1 VRKSSEAPRS
11 SSDSA
16 CRTIFSMSLAALGR
30 SCSSPAAS
38 PTTVK
43 HISKSCFARAS
54 AYALAR
60 LPRAIPFGF
69 PVRPLVGELVFQNSK
84 GKLLRPRNTAQSI
97 DRFCANGVVSGG
109 AHGAIGHRLRRESLR
124 GSPEARPDRHAVGS
138 QHQSGSK
145 PSAIGN
151 SSRRKQQRLWRTL
164 RQIIRDFG
172 DKRQRRAGRSV
183 AASFRA
189 LCHDGVGSGI
199 ERLVHMPQGLHLAD
213 QLGLGVMNLGRAKGC
228 GSPKERNTQYGE
240 RFNTSSSA
248 CGARSSAQVMKPT
261 PNLRPST
268 SLSSCARSGS
278 PPSAPAYPPPRI
290 PRPPASETAA
300 TKRPP
305 ATSAIGADSIGWRIP
320 NCSVNR
326 VFTTAV
332 LSRNPRAAL
341 GLKSA

>member
-1 VRKSSEAPRS
+1 PADSVLPSSLSSRASGSHEAAREVRKSSEAPRS

-109 AHGAIGHRLRRESLR
+109 AH
-124 GSPEARPDRHAVGS
+124 AVGS
-138 QHQSGSK
+138 QHHSGSK

-213 QLGLGVMNLGRAKGC
+213 QLGLGVMNLGREGLRVTKG
-228 GSPKERNTQYGE
+228 KKHAVRRTLQHFIERL
-240 RFNTSSSA
+240 RR
-248 CGARSSAQVMKPT
+248 ARSEEH
-261 PNLRPST
+261 T
-268 SLSSCARSGS
+268 SELQ
-278 PPSAPAYPPPRI
+278 
-290 PRPPASETAA
+290 
-300 TKRPP
+300 
-305 ATSAIGADSIGWRIP
+305 
-320 NCSVNR
+320 
-326 VFTTAV
+326 
-332 LSRNPRAAL
+332 SRFDFVCRL
-341 GLKSA
+341 